1 MTEFLS
7 DTCGTFPILDTDMTC
22 HPCKL
27 TTSGILFFKHMVRII
42 HVSLDH
48 ITMQTNCIIFFF
60 QILAYIS
67 KCTPTREQ
75 PHHVALSYGPW
86 NYLFM

>member
-48 ITMQTNCIIFFF
+48 ITMQSNCIIYFF
-60 QILAYIS
+60 
-67 KCTPTREQ
+67 
-75 PHHVALSYGPW
+75 
-86 NYLFM
+86 